1 MPGPSNTS
9 NTGRDIL
16 SPLPMF
22 KQKDEY
28 KDQDKDGD
36 KYKDKDRDRDRD
48 KNKDTGWKLTLLLIF
63 TIPNHQIV

>member
-28 KDQDKDGD
+28 KDQDKDKD
-36 KYKDKDRDRDRD
+36 NEKDSDKDNNRQDMLSPLP
-48 KNKDTGWKLTLLLIF
+48 KLF
-63 TIPNHQIV
+63 KK